1 MEDRDFI
8 DFKFGDHW
16 ASEFN
21 LIAVSSGDRYSPP
34 VYGSVNPNTTT
45 VAGKVGVYKWKSQIG
60 EKVFNINIAFDN
72 INGQT
77 LNQIKEWLH
86 PFKIDKLTFKEEP
99 FKYYWVA
106 LNSEP
111 ELNFV
116 PFLEETKVVNG
127 IEFKQ
132 GIYKGEF
139 NIQFVCFDNYG
150 YSDWQSFDE
159 NYDYLAEVVNSTNGV
174 ISVNDAMNVETEI
187 GIQGVSRQ
195 ETRAAEEGKTVE
207 GEMISLSDVDNTK
220 EHTFII
226 EGNSNQETRS
236 GKNLYNFKDVAW
248 VSSEY
253 IVDED
258 GWITISCD
266 NTEGT
271 AVKYFNYYTNNLNL
285 KTNST
290 YGVFFEIKEIVGEG
304 SFYAF
309 SSYGLEGQSTS
320 SSLYNFIGLSNG
332 AKRRATLT
340 TREDFTNV
348 EYGLRT
354 YVAYAIGQSGSITFR
369 ISVLENATTTTDEF
383 KYEAYGLM
391 PSIEFESPVKS
402 VGSNINEF
410 DKDNANVIDGYFHK
424 TVTNITS
431 YNGRKIIYIPIKSNT
446 SYTVSI
452 GENITTSNMFAIG
465 YTDEI
470 PSTGVEVK
478 DINASSENVK
488 TITTG
493 ESALYLVALIYRDGY
508 TLSYQEILDSIKIE
522 KGSKATSYSPYE
534 KGSVEVKFMNKNLFQ
549 YTKPETYTISGL
561 TFTKIDNST
570 FSINGTSNASNNINV
585 GIIVNRE
592 LDNKYTRKLEVLSG
606 SITNVEGFNW
616 GALFYDSLDSTNCA
630 LGSSF
635 QGTSV
640 TTKICT
646 KNTEECFFWI
656 PTGVTFVNYVIR
668 VQAEKGEVATEY
680 KDHQSQSYPIYLDR
694 ELYDNETIK
703 DAIVKRNNK
712 WYYKLNWYKYIFTG
726 NENFANTY
734 GTNLF
739 SIGNLLNDNPFKAEC
754 KAYSNYFTYN
764 PVQSGINNILTNY
777 EFALQKYGTGNNVF
791 FKCENYD
798 NPDNFKAKLIELYN
812 IGNPMYIIY
821 PLEQPFY
828 QEITDEILIAQ
839 LDALE
844 NSTLYQNITNIIG
857 NDNVKLHYNYLTPI
871 PSIKI
876 PSEIQNTEEKVDIQ
890 ICNKNLIP
898 FGYDKGHTIS
908 AYGITIEI
916 LDEHRIKI
924 NGTATNNFSY
934 DLLGNND
941 IYYKKDNFYTLSCK
955 KVSGSFSDYLLVHT
969 SFKNDT
975 VDNWSLQS
983 INLKNEELSTTIKI
997 TEDGYSPRLIIYA
1010 LAGFSF
1016 DNLIIEIQLEQGKT
1030 ATEYVDHQS
1039 QTITFPLSEGQ
1050 KLYKGSY
1057 LAEDGIHNKRGQY
1070 IFTGTENFT
1079 LSPGYCTEISATCY
1093 TASIKPAPKING
1105 NIGLCNIGA
1114 VDKIMYAKNY
1124 TSGFFYN
1131 TNVSHFL
1138 KIDKNAIANWDEK
1151 LTNTQKVALFKAYL
1165 AEQYA
1170 NNTPIMIEY
1179 ELEKEEVIPYTQEQ
1193 EEALKNI
1200 YLYAGINNIYV
1211 DNAELALTYIPQQN
1225 IYIDYM
1231 VNCSNLLN
1239 DSSFYHD
1246 NDIYKKSYFD
1256 IDTGDATTSGIST
1269 DRPVYLYNAGTSR
1282 ANLNLT
1288 FDLIIPAEDPLT
1300 IKTESC
1306 KLTDNGIQILNEES
1320 LISISNFANFKPFLD
1335 IYDGNLDNW
1344 QIEIDSELC
1353 EVYVKHKTDKTK
1365 IISLNKFNDEQSFLS
1380 LANCKFVDY
1389 LKPFPT
1395 SITAISNSA
1404 IENTIFNKLSVASS
1418 AQDYRLKNVYVD
1430 WKHTYI

>member
-99 FKYYWVA
+99 FKYYWVT

-195 ETRAAEEGKTVE
+195 ETRAAEEGETVE
-207 GEMISLSDVDNTK
+207 GEMISLNDVDATK
-220 EHTFII
+220 EHEFII
-226 EGNSNQETRS
+226 EGNSSQETRK
-236 GKNLYNFKDVAW
+236 GYNKLQLPNQTFSSNGITLEIKDG
-248 VSSEY
+248 
-253 IVDED
+253 IM
-258 GWITISCD
+258 T
-266 NTEGT
+266 
-271 AVKYFNYYTNNLNL
+271 FNGTNNGTESVFNL
-285 KTNST
+285 TSNEFTTTST
-290 YGVFFEIKEIVGEG
+290 TKLKAFQLGGSCSDTYQPNIYTYVNWANIVATGIISSAIVSYAPNLTYTRVVVGIKGG
-304 SFYAF
+304 
-309 SSYGLEGQSTS
+309 T
-320 SSLYNFIGLSNG
+320 
-332 AKRRATLT
+332 
-340 TREDFTNV
+340 FTNYKV
-348 EYGLRT
+348 GILVADGITDTTEFEPYG
-354 YVAYAIGQSGSITFR
+354 I
-369 ISVLENATTTTDEF
+369 
-383 KYEAYGLM
+383 M
-391 PSIEFESPVKS
+391 PSLEFESPVEG

-410 DKDNANVIDGYFHK
+410 DKDNANVLNGSIDISSK
-424 TVTNITS
+424 TFKEASIQKSIYIECKPNTTYTIS
-431 YNGRKIIYIPIKSNT
+431 KIISKRFIIGTSENVPSQDSVFTNCISNAD
-446 SYTVSI
+446 VDELSI
-452 GENITTSNMFAIG
+452 T
-465 YTDEI
+465 
-470 PSTGVEVK
+470 
-478 DINASSENVK
+478 SSENDK
-488 TITTG
+488 
-493 ESALYLVALIYRDGY
+493 YLCVYYY
-508 TLSYQEILDSIKIE
+508 TQQYDTLTEQEILDSIKIE
-522 KGSKATSYSPYE
+522 KGTKATSWSPYGQ
-534 KGSVEVKFMNKNLFQ
+534 GSIEVEVCNKNLADLTVFTLKGSAAR
-549 YTKPETYTISGL
+549 YLNRAINSFDMISTGTWGNCASIFENIYPNEDLTISSKFLETVAATSKVGISVYGNDEEN
-561 TFTKIDNST
+561 TSSMIEISSSIVDITKNNQRELSLS
-570 FSINGTSNASNNINV
+570 FNTSNYKYIILRFWSNCTGTAETEGNSYV
-585 GIIVNRE
+585 EVTDVQLE
-592 LDNKYTRKLEVLSG
+592 RK
-606 SITNVEGFNW
+606 
-616 GALFYDSLDSTNCA
+616 
-630 LGSSF
+630 
-635 QGTSV
+635 
-640 TTKICT
+640 TKT
-646 KNTEECFFWI
+646 DYE
-656 PTGVTFVNYVIR
+656 P
-668 VQAEKGEVATEY
+668 
-680 KDHQSQSYPIYLDR
+680 HQLQTYPIYLDR
-694 ELYDNETIK
+694 ELYDNEIIK

-739 SIGNLLNDNPFKAEC
+739 SVGNLLNDNPFKAEC

-821 PLEQPFY
+821 PLEKPFY

-983 INLKNEELSTTIKI
+983 VNLKNEELSTTIKI

-1039 QTITFPLSEGQ
+1039 QTVTFPLSEGQ
-1050 KLYKGSY
+1050 KLYEGSY
-1057 LAEDGIHNKRGQY
+1057 LAEDGIHNTRRQY
-1070 IFTGTENFT
+1070 IFTGEEYITT
-1079 LSPGYCTEISATCY
+1079 IDSGTRLCTSSKRVAALNEI
-1093 TASIKPAPKING
+1093 KINMLDYTG
-1105 NIGLCNIGA
+1105 NLSNVLSNCFETTTQNQVVNSDNYMAFSQWGEDKYIYFSAANRTIEGL
-1114 VDKIMYAKNY
+1114 
-1124 TSGFFYN
+1124 
-1131 TNVSHFL
+1131 
-1138 KIDKNAIANWDEK
+1138 
-1151 LTNTQKVALFKAYL
+1151 QALFKERY
-1165 AEQYA
+1165 E
-1170 NNTPIMIEY
+1170 NGTPIMIEY

-1200 YLYAGINNIYV
+1200 YLYTGINNIYV

-1256 IDTGDATTSGIST
+1256 IDTGDATKSGIST
-1269 DRPVYLYNAGTSR
+1269 NRPVYLYNAGTSR
-1282 ANLNLT
+1282 ANLNLI
-1288 FDLIIPAEDPLT
+1288 FDLIIPTENSPLI

-1353 EVYVKHKTDKTK
+1353 EIYVKHKIDKTK

-1418 AQDYRLKNVYVD
+1418 AQNYRLKNVYVD

>member
-21 LIAVSSGDRYSPP
+21 LVAVSSGDRYSPP

-195 ETRAAEEGKTVE
+195 ETRAAEEGKTIE
-207 GEMISLSDVDNTK
+207 GEMISLNDVDATK
-220 EHTFII
+220 EHEFII
-226 EGNSNQETRS
+226 EGNLSQETRS
-236 GKNLYNFKDVAW
+236 GQNLYNFKDAAW

-258 GWITISCD
+258 GWITISYD

-271 AVKYFNYYTNNLNL
+271 AIKYFNYYTNNLNL

-320 SSLYNFIGLSNG
+320 SSLYNFAGLSNG

-340 TREDFTNV
+340 TKEDFTNV

-369 ISVLENATTTTDEF
+369 ISVLEDATTTTDEF

-391 PSIEFESPVKS
+391 PSLEFESPVKS

-410 DKDNANVIDGYFHK
+410 DKDNANIENGYF
-424 TVTNITS
+424 TNQVFSPQSTS
-431 YNGRKIIYIPIKSNT
+431 IRTLYIECNPNT
-446 SYTVSI
+446 SYVVSKVV
-452 GENITTSNMFAIG
+452 SSRFAIG
-465 YTDEI
+465 TSEI
-470 PSTGVEVK
+470 VP
-478 DINASSENVK
+478 ASGAV
-488 TITTG
+488 ITNFIQNNGATELSIKSG
-493 ESALYLVALIYRDGY
+493 SSDKYLYVFYYHATYD
-508 TLSYQEILDSIKIE
+508 TLTEQEILDSIKIE
-522 KGSKATSYSPYE
+522 KGSKATPWSPYE
-534 KGSVEVKFMNKNLFQ
+534 KGSIEVEVCNKNKFKCKDSYAQNGITL
-549 YTKPETYTISGL
+549 TKNNDGSFKVEGTATANFTLNISNSFNIKGLNTYT
-561 TFTKIDNST
+561 
-570 FSINGTSNASNNINV
+570 
-585 GIIVNRE
+585 
-592 LDNKYTRKLEVLSG
+592 LEVLEGNLTS
-606 SITNVEGFNW
+606 SIWFWNATDSNSKITLNTTAYSKTADFEEKKILTACMSMTKDMTYSFTARMQIEVGTVATDYEPHQSQAYPLYLDKELHGNETVRDSIVKKDGKWCYKFNW
-616 GALFYDSLDSTNCA
+616 G
-630 LGSSF
+630 
-635 QGTSV
+635 
-640 TTKICT
+640 K
-646 KNTEECFFWI
+646 
-656 PTGVTFVNYVIR
+656 YV
-668 VQAEKGEVATEY
+668 
-680 KDHQSQSYPIYLDR
+680 
-694 ELYDNETIK
+694 
-703 DAIVKRNNK
+703 
-712 WYYKLNWYKYIFTG
+712 FTG
-726 NENFANTY
+726 NENFSNNY
-734 GTNLF
+734 GANLF
-739 SIGNLLNDNPFKAEC
+739 SVGNLLNDNPFKVGC
-754 KAYSNYFTYN
+754 KAYSNYFTYD
-764 PVQSGINNILTNY
+764 PVQSGINLGLENY
-777 EFALQKYGTGNNVF
+777 KFALQKYGTGNNVF

-821 PLEQPFY
+821 PLEKPFY

-839 LDALE
+839 LDDLE

-983 INLKNEELSTTIKI
+983 VNLKNEELSTTIKI
-997 TEDGYSPRLIIYA
+997 TEDGYSPRLIIYT

-1039 QTITFPLSEGQ
+1039 QTVTFPLSEGQ

-1057 LAEDGIHNKRGQY
+1057 LAEDGIHNTRTQIILHGSEDEKWKRTVNGNNLPY
-1070 IFTGTENFT
+1070 YYAPIPAAKSYLFLSNIFTEHDGTYDNFWNDVE
-1079 LSPGYCTEISATCY
+1079 LSDKMVIGKNLNTICIMSKDNSSSLADF
-1093 TASIKPAPKING
+1093 INF
-1105 NIGLCNIGA
+1105 C
-1114 VDKIMYAKNY
+1114 K
-1124 TSGFFYN
+1124 
-1131 TNVSHFL
+1131 
-1138 KIDKNAIANWDEK
+1138 
-1151 LTNTQKVALFKAYL
+1151 
-1165 AEQYA
+1165 
-1170 NNTPIMIEY
+1170 NTPIIVEY
-1179 ELEKEEVIPYTQEQ
+1179 EMAEEEVIPYTQEQ

-1200 YLYAGINNIYV
+1200 YLYTGVNNIYV

-1225 IYIDYM
+1225 IYIDYI

-1256 IDTGDATTSGIST
+1256 IDTGDVTKSGIST

-1288 FDLIIPAEDPLT
+1288 FDLIIPAEDSPLI

-1320 LISISNFANFKPFLD
+1320 LISISNFSNFKPFLD
-1335 IYDGNLDNW
+1335 IYDSNLDNW

>member
-1 MEDRDFI
+1 MEERDFI

-21 LIAVSSGDRYSPP
+21 LVAVSSGDRYSPP

-99 FKYYWVA
+99 FKYYWVS
-106 LNSEP
+106 LNNEP

-116 PFLEETKVVNG
+116 PFLEKTTIVNG
-127 IEFKQ
+127 IEFKE
-132 GIYKGEF
+132 GVYKGEF
-139 NIQFVCFDNYG
+139 NVQFICFDNYG

-159 NYDYLAEVVNSTNGV
+159 NYDYLLETVNSTNGV
-174 ISVNDAMNVETEI
+174 IAVNDAMNVETEI

-220 EHTFII
+220 EHMFTIQ
-226 EGNSNQETRS
+226 GNSSQEIRS
-236 GKNLYNFKDVAW
+236 GKNLYNVKDRA
-248 VSSEY
+248 SALNDGIS
-253 IVDED
+253 VDEND
-258 GWITISCD
+258 WITLTLDNSENNAISY
-266 NTEGT
+266 
-271 AVKYFNYYTNNLNL
+271 VNYWTNNLNL
-285 KTNST
+285 APNTNYS
-290 YGVFFEIKEIVGEG
+290 VICEIKEVSGTANFNIVSMHNG
-304 SFYAF
+304 
-309 SSYGLEGQSTS
+309 EGQSADTHDYQFS
-320 SSLYNFIGLSNG
+320 ELSNNSI
-332 AKRRATLT
+332 KKIIMT
-340 TREDFTNV
+340 TRSDLTNTR
-348 EYGLRT
+348 YGLRT
-354 YVAYAIGQSGSITFR
+354 FISLAANASLASVTFR
-369 ISVLENATTTTDEF
+369 LSVLEDTTITTDTF
-383 KYEAYGLM
+383 KYEAYGAM
-391 PSIEFESPVKS
+391 PSLEYPSEIKS
-402 VGSNINEF
+402 TGDNINLF
-410 DKDNANVIDGYFHK
+410 DKDNANTENGYFTNAVFSPQSTFIK
-424 TVTNITS
+424 TLYIECEPNTTYTISKVLSSRFAVGTSEVIPASGTSITNFVQTNNATKLSITS
-431 YNGRKIIYIPIKSNT
+431 GNNDNY
-446 SYTVSI
+446 
-452 GENITTSNMFAIG
+452 
-465 YTDEI
+465 
-470 PSTGVEVK
+470 
-478 DINASSENVK
+478 
-488 TITTG
+488 
-493 ESALYLVALIYRDGY
+493 LYVFYYHANYD
-508 TLSYQEILDSIKIE
+508 TLTEQEILDSIKIE
-522 KGSKATSYSPYE
+522 EGPEATGYTPYQKGGIAINYC
-534 KGSVEVKFMNKNLFQ
+534 NKNKFSCRES
-549 YTKPETYTISGL
+549 YTKDGITLTKHDDGSFSLEGTATI
-561 TFTKIDNST
+561 TTT
-570 FSINGTSNASNNINV
+570 FSIATYFKIKGTNTCSLE
-585 GIIVNRE
+585 IIE
-592 LDNKYTRKLEVLSG
+592 G
-606 SITNVEGFNW
+606 SIPVVWFWNKQAGQSHINLSESKTIQTITYSEEQEI
-616 GALFYDSLDSTNCA
+616 ACA
-630 LGSSF
+630 ITIN
-635 QGTSV
+635 QGVTYSV
-640 TTKICT
+640 TAKIQIEEGTTKT
-646 KNTEECFFWI
+646 DYES
-656 PTGVTFVNYVIR
+656 
-668 VQAEKGEVATEY
+668 
-680 KDHQSQSYPIYLDR
+680 HQSQSYPIYLDR
-694 ELYDNETIK
+694 ELYGDETVK
-703 DAIVKRNNK
+703 DTIVKRVGK
-712 WYYKLNWYKYIFTG
+712 WYYKLNWAKYVFTG
-726 NENFANTY
+726 EETVSTLDN
-734 GTNLF
+734 GTKLAMSSKSVLDLKNVKIKTLDYA
-739 SIGNLLNDNPFKAEC
+739 GNLSN
-754 KAYSNYFTYN
+754 AYSNC
-764 PVQSGINNILTNY
+764 
-777 EFALQKYGTGNNVF
+777 
-791 FKCENYD
+791 FKIVTQGEVAASENYMAVSQWGED
-798 NPDNFKAKLIELYN
+798 KYLYFSATDRTIETFKALLAEQYTN
-812 IGNPMYIIY
+812 GTPVYIIY
-821 PLEQPFY
+821 ELVEPIYE
-828 QEITDEILIAQ
+828 EITDEILIGQ
-839 LDALE
+839 LNALE

-876 PSEIQNTEEKVDIQ
+876 PSEIQNTEEKIDIQ

-898 FGYDKGHTIS
+898 FGYDKGYTFS
-908 AYGITIEI
+908 TYGITIEI
-916 LDEHRIKI
+916 LDKHRVKI

-934 DLLGNND
+934 NLLGNNN

-969 SFKNDT
+969 SFKNNT
-975 VDNWSLQS
+975 VDNWNLQS
-983 INLKNEELSTTIKI
+983 INLKNEKPSTTIKI

-1030 ATEYVDHQS
+1030 TTEYVDPQS

-1057 LAEDGIHNKRGQY
+1057 LAEDGIHNIRGQY
-1070 IFTGTENFT
+1070 IFKGTESFIK
-1079 LSPGYCTEISATCY
+1079 SPSYTTDTSFCCY
-1093 TASIKPAPKING
+1093 TSQISPAPKING
-1105 NIGLCNIGA
+1105 NSGLCTIGPIA
-1114 VDKIMYAKNY
+1114 HSGYTRNY

-1131 TNVSHFL
+1131 TNISHFL
-1138 KIDKNAIANWDEK
+1138 KIENDAIPNWDNN
-1151 LTNTQKVALFKAYL
+1151 LTDSKKIELFKSFL
-1165 AEQYA
+1165 AQQYA

-1179 ELEKEEVIPYTQEQ
+1179 ELEKEEIIPYTQEQ

-1200 YLYAGINNIYV
+1200 YLYTGINNIYV

-1239 DSSFYHD
+1239 DSSFYHE
-1246 NDIYKKSYFD
+1246 NNIYKKSYFD

-1288 FDLIIPAEDPLT
+1288 FDLIIPAEDSPLI

-1306 KLTDNGIQILNEES
+1306 KLTDDGIQILNEES
-1320 LISISNFANFKPFLD
+1320 LISISNFSNFKPFLD

>member
-8 DFKFGDHW
+8 DFKFGDYW

-21 LIAVSSGDRYSPP
+21 LVAVSSGDRYSPP

-99 FKYYWVA
+99 FKYYWVT

-187 GIQGVSRQ
+187 GIQGISRQ

-207 GEMISLSDVDNTK
+207 GEMISLNDVDTTK
-220 EHTFII
+220 EHEFII

-236 GKNLYNFKDVAW
+236 GKNLYNFKDAAW

-258 GWITISCD
+258 GWITISYD

-271 AVKYFNYYTNNLNL
+271 AIKYFNYYTNNLNL

-320 SSLYNFIGLSNG
+320 SSLYNFTGLSNG
-332 AKRRATLT
+332 AKKRATLT
-340 TREDFTNV
+340 TKEDFTNV

-369 ISVLENATTTTDEF
+369 ISVLEDTAITTDTF
-383 KYEAYGLM
+383 VYEPYGKM
-391 PSIEFESPVKS
+391 PSFDYLSKIKS
-402 VGSNINEF
+402 TGSNINLFNWETILLNKTINNQGIVSNSNYNFVSDYIEIEPNTVYRVNKAISCVFEF
-410 DKDNANVIDGYFHK
+410 DKDF
-424 TVTNITS
+424 NI
-431 YNGRKIIYIPIKSNT
+431 
-446 SYTVSI
+446 I
-452 GENITTSNMFAIG
+452 GELRNSSTAGNVTTSANAK
-465 YTDEI
+465 YLRVRNYY
-470 PSTGVEVK
+470 STGDLTEL
-478 DINASSENVK
+478 AK
-488 TITTG
+488 T
-493 ESALYLVALIYRDGY
+493 AKL
-508 TLSYQEILDSIKIE
+508 E
-522 KGSKATSYSPYE
+522 KGSRETSYSPFNQGSARTIVCKKNLLNPIGQSRANDGIVFTNNGDGTFTVKGTNTSNYSISFSLTDLSEYPIHLE
-534 KGSVEVKFMNKNLFQ
+534 KGKSYTQSFIVVSGTIGNFKVVPSVIDNDGNITYNYFTNNQ
-549 YTKPETYTISGL
+549 TKIVDKDYRINAYNFYIPLVDTPETIDI
-561 TFTKIDNST
+561 TFKVQLEEGNSA
-570 FSINGTSNASNNINV
+570 TSYES
-585 GIIVNRE
+585 
-592 LDNKYTRKLEVLSG
+592 
-606 SITNVEGFNW
+606 
-616 GALFYDSLDSTNCA
+616 
-630 LGSSF
+630 
-635 QGTSV
+635 
-640 TTKICT
+640 
-646 KNTEECFFWI
+646 
-656 PTGVTFVNYVIR
+656 
-668 VQAEKGEVATEY
+668 
-680 KDHQSQSYPIYLDR
+680 HQSQSYPIYLDR
-694 ELYDNETIK
+694 ELYGNETIK
-703 DAIVKRNNK
+703 DSIIKRANK
-712 WYYKLNWYKYIFTG
+712 WYYKINWCKYIFTG
-726 NENFANTY
+726 NENFVNTY

-739 SIGNLLNDNPFKAEC
+739 NVGGLFNNKPFKVGC

-764 PVQSGINNILTNY
+764 PVQSNINNTLVNY
-777 EFALQKYGTGNNVF
+777 EFALQNYDTEYHIF
-791 FKCENYD
+791 LKCENYSS
-798 NPDNFKAKLIELYN
+798 PDNFKAKIIELYAN
-812 IGNPMYIIY
+812 EKPLYIIY
-821 PLEQPFY
+821 PLNEPFY
-828 QEITDEILIAQ
+828 EEITDETVIAQ

-844 NSTLYQNITNIIG
+844 NSTLYQGTTHISSEDNIN
-857 NDNVKLHYNYLTPI
+857 LHYNYLTAI
-871 PSIKI
+871 PSIKF

-890 ICNKNLIP
+890 ICGKNL
-898 FGYDKGHTIS
+898 FNLEKLQKENS
-908 AYGITIEI
+908 GITVT
-916 LDEHRIKI
+916 
-924 NGTATNNFSY
+924 GTEENFSFSSK
-934 DLLGNND
+934 G
-941 IYYKKDNFYTLSCK
+941 IMCYYNYNFQENCRYTF
-955 KVSGSFSDYLLVHT
+955 SGL
-969 SFKNDT
+969 
-975 VDNWSLQS
+975 W
-983 INLKNEELSTTIKI
+983 STTYGDGSVDILYTDKSTTAVFGKWDGKSYGDTEFKI
-997 TEDGYSPRLIIYA
+997 VSDANKTIETVRFRTYSKGEFTA
-1010 LAGFSF
+1010 KNFQ
-1016 DNLIIEIQLEQGKT
+1016 IELGIQE
-1030 ATEYVDHQS
+1030 TEYEPHQS
-1039 QTITFPLSEGQ
+1039 QTITFPLAEGQ

-1057 LAEDGIHNKRGQY
+1057 LAEDGIHNTRGQY
-1070 IFTGTENFT
+1070 IFTDNE
-1079 LSPGYCTEISATCY
+1079 S
-1093 TASIKPAPKING
+1093 
-1105 NIGLCNIGA
+1105 IGLRNNGDESTTMSFNIFNIPNINYASRDILCNYFTNEWISTNGIEGVTGDSGGNRLYVEILRNRLSTEDIA
-1114 VDKIMYAKNY
+1114 GFKTFLANLY
-1124 TSGFFYN
+1124 TSG
-1131 TNVSHFL
+1131 
-1138 KIDKNAIANWDEK
+1138 A
-1151 LTNTQKVALFKAYL
+1151 
-1165 AEQYA
+1165 
-1170 NNTPIMIEY
+1170 PMMIEY
-1179 ELEKEEVIPYTQEQ
+1179 DLKQEEVIPYTQEQ
-1193 EEALKNI
+1193 QEALNNI
-1200 YLYAGINNIYV
+1200 YLYTGTNNIFV
-1211 DNAELALTYIPQQN
+1211 DNAELSLTYVPQQN

-1239 DSSFYHD
+1239 DSSFYLD

-1256 IDTGDATTSGIST
+1256 LDTGDATNSGISNS
-1269 DRPVYLYNAGTSR
+1269 RPVYLYNAGTTR

-1288 FDLIIPAEDPLT
+1288 FDLIIPAEDSPLI

-1306 KLTDNGIQILNEES
+1306 KLVDNEVQVLNEES
-1320 LISISNFANFKPFLD
+1320 LISISNFSNFKPFLE

-1418 AQDYRLKNVYVD
+1418 AQDYRLKNVNVE
-1430 WKHTYI
+1430 WKHTYL